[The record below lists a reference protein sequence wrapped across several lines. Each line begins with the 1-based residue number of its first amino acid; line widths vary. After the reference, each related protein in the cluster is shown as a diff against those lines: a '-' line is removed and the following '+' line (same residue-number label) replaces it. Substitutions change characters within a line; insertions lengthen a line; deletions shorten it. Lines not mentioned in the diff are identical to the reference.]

1 MVQAKL
7 KVWALMYALIWVA
20 FAQIMLVL
28 FPPLMAFSSTLEIH
42 SLVGL
47 VVVVLAWYV
56 FALVR
61 ETRCPDRIKRIT
73 KTTAYLGV
81 IQVVLGLL
89 LALAPL
95 SPYDEVIL
103 FLHAVNAVAI
113 ISQASS
119 SATAFDMWE
128 EGQLLPAALS
138 PSS

>member
-1 MVQAKL
+1 
-7 KVWALMYALIWVA
+7 MYALIWVA
-20 FAQIMLVL
+20 FAQIILVF
-28 FPPLMAFSSTLEIH
+28 FPPLMAFSPTLEIH
-42 SLVGL
+42 SLVGI

-56 FALVR
+56 FVLVR
-61 ETRCPDRIKRIT
+61 KTKCPDRIKRIT

-128 EGQLLPAALS
+128 EGRLLPTAPS
-138 PSS
+138 PSP